1 MSKDGFIM
9 YARRHPEFASHVL
22 NGKVSWQ
29 QLYELYE
36 IYGEDSNVWN
46 NYSKNDFDL
55 NSFKEVF
62 KVIKNVDLESLQSGI
77 NSLQKTIGLIQDI
90 GIKK

>member
-1 MSKDGFIM
+1 MSKEKFIL
-9 YARRHPEFASHVL
+9 YAREHPEFANHVI
-22 NGKVSWQ
+22 NGKVTWQ

-36 IYGEDSNVWN
+36 IYGEDSNIWN
-46 NYSKNDFDL
+46 NYTKNDYDL

-62 KVIKNVDLESLQSGI
+62 KVIKNVDLDSLQNGI

-90 GIKK
+90 GFKK